1 MAPVA
6 VPVEPVAAAPL
17 KAAAAQP
24 TPAPS
29 APLLAYAHFD
39 NTPAV
44 GTEFPASTHT
54 GAPVLSIRDIL
65 ADDAKVA
72 ALATLIAE
80 RGVVFFRNAIIT
92 PEEQTRLI
100 DALGVAGIR
109 PPNAGLHIHP
119 CTLESGRDGDHIS
132 RVSNQFVY
140 NEKLKTSLNS
150 SLLTREAGKERWH
163 TDVSFEPVPASYAC
177 LQIRDLPP
185 TGGDTLWASA
195 YEAYDRLSPPVQ
207 ALLEGLTAI
216 HEGTLFL
223 DVNKE
228 NGGQTTFRTN
238 RGHPLNSNQ
247 DLRAS
252 HPVIRTHPV
261 TGWKGLFVNKM
272 FTRRINEVTKEE
284 SDVLLA
290 FLFEHIHGNHDLQVR
305 FRWEENSL
313 AIWDNRS
320 TLHAATLDVDGATNR
335 EGTRAVSVGD
345 VPVFDPASKSRR
357 EALGLL

>member
-1 MAPVA
+1 MSPVA
-6 VPVEPVAAAPL
+6 VPVAPEAAAPA
-17 KAAAAQP
+17 KPAATP
-24 TPAPS
+24 TPASS

-39 NTPAV
+39 STPAL

-54 GAPVLSIRDIL
+54 SAPPLSIRDVL
-65 ADDAKVA
+65 ASPALTA
-72 ALATLIAE
+72 ALATLVAE
-80 RGVVFFRNAIIT
+80 RGVVFFRRAVISAA
-92 PEEQTRLI
+92 EQTALI
-100 DALGVAGIR
+100 DALGAYGVRAPG
-109 PPNAGLHIHP
+109 AGLHIHP

-150 SLLTREAGKERWH
+150 TLLTREAGKERWH

-177 LQIRDLPP
+177 LQIRELPP

-207 ALLEGLTAI
+207 RLLEGLSAV

-223 DVNKE
+223 DVNRE
-228 NGGQTTFRTN
+228 NGGGTTFRTQ
-238 RGHPLNSNQ
+238 RGHPANSNQ
-247 DLRAS
+247 DLRAV

-272 FTRRINEVTKEE
+272 FTRRIVEVTKEE

-290 FLFEHIHGNHDLQVR
+290 YLFEHVHGNHDLQVR
-305 FRWEENSL
+305 FRWEEDSL
-313 AIWDNRS
+313 AIWDNRA
-320 TLHAATLDVDGATNR
+320 TLHAATLDVPGATNR

-345 VPVFDPASKSRR
+345 VPIFDPASRSRR
-357 EALGLL
+357 EALGL